1 MSFSLDQKL
10 SELITEAKMSKSL
23 YVLLEGKTDITFWDS
38 IMDGNKQDIQFVGV
52 DSISN
57 RSNSNNKKI
66 IIEIIEETNKQG
78 YSFGAIIDPDYDTLK
93 DIPVIPNL
101 YYYNAHSL
109 ETYLVQT
116 SFFEKVLNMISSKT
130 IDNKEAIEIR
140 SFLYEVGEVLGLLR
154 VCNQQKIINRHV
166 GCNKLKVEK
175 FFLKN
180 KKVIQSD
187 KNIRKYI
194 QSIWALSQEEAD
206 LFMKNIDKNRGQIDP
221 KYLCHGHD
229 LFSILEVIT
238 GSTIIPIK
246 KGVAYCEDHI
256 FQLFMAYFSSYGR
269 TKVFPDSFVDDLI
282 TQKVPHLEVIQ

>member
-78 YSFGAIIDPDYDTLK
+78 HSFGAIIDPDYDTLK

-116 SFFEKVLNMISSKT
+116 SFDKVH
-130 IDNKEAIEIR
+130 
-140 SFLYEVGEVLGLLR
+140 
-154 VCNQQKIINRHV
+154 IIV
-166 GCNKLKVEK
+166 
-175 FFLKN
+175 
-180 KKVIQSD
+180 
-187 KNIRKYI
+187 
-194 QSIWALSQEEAD
+194 
-206 LFMKNIDKNRGQIDP
+206 
-221 KYLCHGHD
+221 
-229 LFSILEVIT
+229 
-238 GSTIIPIK
+238 
-246 KGVAYCEDHI
+246 
-256 FQLFMAYFSSYGR
+256 
-269 TKVFPDSFVDDLI
+269 
-282 TQKVPHLEVIQ
+282 